1 MTSLPSSS
9 PPAPRLLDTPHPVCN
24 WSTGAVAGLVV
35 WQNAVQGPTDG
46 FLLQTSL
53 FFWAVLLPTL
63 AVFVWLLL
71 LIRGLPHWRHHA

>member
-1 MTSLPSSS
+1 
-9 PPAPRLLDTPHPVCN
+9 LL
-24 WSTGAVAGLVV
+24 V
-35 WQNAVQGPTDG
+35 WLYGKTLFQGPTDG